1 MLELLL
7 TFLIKPFEGLAKK
20 LANGLIGPYICPA
33 GFATQGYGLLV
44 KDMTVDPITP
54 GEAEDRLKAAV
65 PYYVQEAFRLS
76 PNLVNAT
83 PEQQAAIVDFIF
95 NLGSVKYKTSTLRK
109 RVNEG
114 DWEAACVELRKWVNG
129 GGRKLPGLVARREA
143 EILLI
148 RK

>member
-44 KDMTVDPITP
+44 KDLSVEPVTP
-54 GEAEDRLKAAV
+54 GEAEDRLKTAV
-65 PYYVQEAFRLS
+65 PYYINWAFKLS

-83 PEQQAAIVDFIF
+83 PGQQAAIVDFIF
-95 NLGSVKYKTSTLRK
+95 NLGHVAYKTSTLRK
-109 RVNEG
+109 RVDEG
-114 DWEAACVELRKWVNG
+114 DWDGACNELRRWVNG

-143 EILLI
+143 EIVLI
-148 RK
+148 RR

>member
-1 MLELLL
+1 MLKILMDI
-7 TFLIKPFEGLAKK
+7 LIKPFEGLAKK

-44 KDMTVDPITP
+44 KDMSVEPVTP
-54 GEAEDRLKAAV
+54 GEAEDRLEKAL
-65 PYYVQEAFRLS
+65 PYYVNEAFRLS
-76 PNLVNAT
+76 PGLVNAT
-83 PEQQAAIVDFIF
+83 PEQQAAIVDFVF
-95 NLGSVKYKTSTLRK
+95 NLGAVKYKTSTLRK